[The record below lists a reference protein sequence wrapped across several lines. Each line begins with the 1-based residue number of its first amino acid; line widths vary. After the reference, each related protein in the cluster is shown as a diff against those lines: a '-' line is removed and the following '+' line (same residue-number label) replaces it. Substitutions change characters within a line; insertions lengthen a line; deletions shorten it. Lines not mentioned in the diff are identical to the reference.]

1 MQHKKI
7 LIIDDDPVIRK
18 LLTSVFESEKASVI
32 TAENGEEGLRQFYD
46 HKPDLVVIDVMMPGL
61 DGVETSRRILQL
73 AHVPIIMLTSS
84 HGDRDIL
91 RGFDAGVIDY
101 VTKPFKS
108 QILIARAK
116 AALRQVEEGSETALI
131 SSFDDGY
138 LSVDL
143 DYHRIQ
149 VNGTPVKLTKTEYKL
164 FSYLF
169 QNANRILSF
178 QQILGKVWGWEYQDS
193 SEYVHVYVSRIRQ
206 KIEKNVKEPEY
217 LQTEYGIGY
226 RFRTA

>member
-226 RFRTA
+226 RFQTA